1 MQAEAVQAAEK
12 PYNQEKTAVVYY
24 AFLLRIIGLIVK
36 ITGRIHYLRRVM
48 MVVGRPFLTVEQ
60 IQNRN
65 RELADRI
72 SADYQGRDLLALG
85 ILKGAFIF
93 FSDLVR
99 LIQVPLTIDF
109 IIASSY
115 LKSETSGE
123 IKLHYDAREEIADKD
138 VLLIE
143 DIIDTGISMNYIRER
158 ILNREPR
165 SLKICTFLD
174 KKGRREVDLPL
185 DYVGF
190 EAPNEF
196 VVGYGLDYD
205 NRYRNLPYVSI
216 FRKTT

>member
-1 MQAEAVQAAEK
+1 
-12 PYNQEKTAVVYY
+12 
-24 AFLLRIIGLIVK
+24 
-36 ITGRIHYLRRVM
+36 
-48 MVVGRPFLTVEQ
+48 MVVGKPFLTVEQ
-60 IQNRN
+60 IQNKN
-65 RELADRI
+65 RELAARI
-72 SADYQGRDLLALG
+72 SADYKGKDLLAVG

-99 LIQVPLTIDF
+99 LIQIPLTIDF
-109 IIASSY
+109 IVASSY

-123 IKLHYDAREEIADKD
+123 IKLHYDIREEIANKD

-158 ILNREPR
+158 ILNKEPR

-174 KKGRREVDLPL
+174 KKERREVDLHL

-190 EAPNEF
+190 EIPNEF

-205 NRYRNLPYVSI
+205 NQYRNLPYVSI
-216 FRKTT
+216 FKKTT